1 VFALTGQRF
10 FREDAMSKFTLS
22 TPRAVLTALAA
33 FAVLGTVALAQQAP
47 TVRIRGTIEA
57 VDGPLLAIKTR
68 EGNDVKVKMTDNV
81 AVFAVVKTEL
91 SQIKEGSYIGV
102 TAMPEPDGV
111 QKAIAVHIFPENQRG
126 AAEGFRPWDLRP
138 NSTMTNATVA
148 ETVKG
153 TDGQNILVKYKDGE
167 KRVVVP
173 PDTPIVTFVASEKS
187 EVKPGAKIIIFGAA
201 KKEDGSLEAARVN
214 VGRDGLTP
222 PM

>member
-1 VFALTGQRF
+1 MPRLLVASFA
-10 FREDAMSKFTLS
+10 AIS
-22 TPRAVLTALAA
+22 VLASSAW
-33 FAVLGTVALAQQAP
+33 AQQP
-47 TVRIRGTIEA
+47 QTVRIRGAIES
-57 VDGPLLAIKTR
+57 VDGNMLGIKTR
-68 EGNDVKVKMTDNV
+68 EGTDVKVRMTDNA

-102 TAMPEPDGV
+102 TAMPEPDGT

-126 AAEGFRPWDLRP
+126 AAEGFRPWDARA

-167 KRVVVP
+167 KKVVVP
-173 PDTPIVTFVASEKS
+173 PETPIVTFVASDKS
-187 EVKPGAKIIIFGAA
+187 EVKPGAKLIIFGAT
-201 KKEDGSLEAARVN
+201 KKEDGTLEANRVN
-214 VGRDGLTP
+214 VGRDGVTP

>member
-1 VFALTGQRF
+1 MPKL
-10 FREDAMSKFTLS
+10 DTLM
-22 TPRAVLTALAA
+22 PRVLVASVTLISVLTSLAW
-33 FAVLGTVALAQQAP
+33 AQPAP
-47 TVRIRGTIEA
+47 AVRIRGTIEA
-57 VDGPLLAIKTR
+57 VDGAVLSVKTR
-68 EGNDVKVKMTDNV
+68 EGSDVKVRMTDNV
-81 AVFAVVKTEL
+81 AVFGVAKTEL
-91 SQIKEGSYIGV
+91 SEIKEGSYIGV
-102 TAMPEPDGV
+102 SAMPEPDGT

-173 PDTPIVTFVASEKS
+173 PDTPIVTFVAGDKS
-187 EVKPGAKIIIFGAA
+187 EVKPGVKIIIFGAA
-201 KKEDGSLEAARVN
+201 KKDDGTLEANRVN
-214 VGRDGLTP
+214 VGRDGITP